1 MNNLN
6 PVWIR
11 EQFPS
16 LEQRVDTTQA
26 VYFDGPGGTQ
36 VPKRVMESVN
46 QYYLKMNSN
55 IEGAFLTS
63 QKSDQMLT
71 NARNAMADFLNARSA
86 KEISF
91 GLNMT
96 THTFNIS
103 RAIGKSL
110 KPGDEI
116 IVTVLD
122 HEANVSPWNALI
134 ENGIKVNCI
143 DIRTE
148 DCTLD
153 LEDLESKLNER
164 TKVVALGYATNA
176 VGTINPVR
184 EIIRKAHQVGALVF
198 VDAVHYAPH

>member
-36 VPKRVMESVN
+36 VPKRVMEAVN

-96 THTFNIS
+96 THTFNIVGQLAS
-103 RAIGKSL
+103 HLTLVMKLLLPSL
-110 KPGDEI
+110 I
-116 IVTVLD
+116 
-122 HEANVSPWNALI
+122 
-134 ENGIKVNCI
+134 
-143 DIRTE
+143 
-148 DCTLD
+148 
-153 LEDLESKLNER
+153 
-164 TKVVALGYATNA
+164 TKQMYRLGM
-176 VGTINPVR
+176 
-184 EIIRKAHQVGALVF
+184 L
-198 VDAVHYAPH
+198 